1 MKLALI
7 ALAAFLSTPTPTPVA
22 DDIRID
28 VGRANWSEFPQLV
41 PEPRGLPM
49 GEMLVRME
57 RMLRD
62 RECVLAGQR
71 HTRFD
76 VTVPW
81 LVQVEPD
88 GRLSRVVIAD
98 MGCRALEIYVA
109 DLIINLAARGDI
121 RPPAAPEQRVY
132 ASDFNFNLITSH

>member
-1 MKLALI
+1 MKLALL

-41 PEPRGLPM
+41 PEPRDLPM

-57 RMLRD
+57 RMLRS

-71 HTRFD
+71 YTRFD

-88 GRLSRVVIAD
+88 GRLSRLVIAD
-98 MGCRALEIYVA
+98 MGCRALEVYVA
-109 DLIINLAARGDI
+109 DLIINLARRGDI

-132 ASDFNFNLITSH
+132 ASDFNFNLTTSR

>member
-1 MKLALI
+1 MKLALA
-7 ALAAFLSTPTPTPVA
+7 ALAALLSTPTPTPVA

-28 VGRANWSEFPQLV
+28 VGTTNWSEFPQLT
-41 PEPRGLPM
+41 PEPRDLPI

-62 RECVLAGQR
+62 RECVMRGQSPR
-71 HTRFD
+71 RFD
-76 VTVPW
+76 ITVPW

-88 GRLSRVVIAD
+88 GRLSRLVIAD
-98 MGCRALEIYVA
+98 TGCRALEVYVA

-121 RPPAAPEQRVY
+121 RPPAAPEQRIY
-132 ASDFNFNLITSH
+132 ASDFNFNLTTTR